1 MDAIVAGVFPAMA
14 ARSNGLP
21 FVLFAL
27 AMLVQLFVVARWFV
41 ETKGTRL
48 EDIDV

>member
-1 MDAIVAGVFPAMA
+1 VPQVFPLMA

-27 AMLVQLFVVARWFV
+27 AMLVQFFVVAHYVV
-41 ETKGTRL
+41 ETKGARL
-48 EDIDV
+48 EDIDM